1 MPFATIATPL
11 TLLALALPF
20 LFCFTQAPINN
31 FWPLLASWGCGAV
44 LVLLALARCGSAPG
58 RGQQGETGAAP
69 ALVSSRMLAAGLLV
83 AALASAVIG
92 LLQYFVGDP
101 GLPGVQ
107 PSTLGQAIGNLRQ
120 RNQQATLLSL
130 GVWALLWALAQMQ
143 ARLDHPGIAAP
154 VHGGKAWPGW
164 LTGLLVAWGL
174 ALLAVSS
181 AATASRTGAAQ
192 WLLMLGLMFCWRVS
206 WGRLILGLGLV
217 GLVL

>member
-1 MPFATIATPL
+1 MPFATMATPL

-44 LVLLALARCGSAPG
+44 LVLLALARCGSSPG
-58 RGQQGETGAAP
+58 RDQGGETGGAP

-83 AALASAVIG
+83 AALASAAIG

-107 PSTLGQAIGNLRQ
+107 PSTPGQAIGNLRQ

-130 GVWALLWALAQMQ
+130 GVWALLWGLAQMQ
-143 ARLDHPGIAAP
+143 ARLQHPGIATT
-154 VHGGKAWPGW
+154 VQGGRA
-164 LTGLLVAWGL
+164 
-174 ALLAVSS
+174 
-181 AATASRTGAAQ
+181 
-192 WLLMLGLMFCWRVS
+192 
-206 WGRLILGLGLV
+206 
-217 GLVL
+217 